1 MKGLLKRLQR
11 QAGSK
16 VLRRA
21 WGQKNH
27 PLPLLNEMT
36 GLEAFETTPWGQGGS
51 PQAKTGWK

>member
-51 PQAKTGWK
+51 PQAKTG